1 MSTVE
6 AADMSALA
14 SARTGTAGGTMRP
27 DMRGR
32 ARIIYHGGPGRGP
45 PSSIVQRQ
53 RDEQRD
59 DERDVGERD
68 RRALPRRQ
76 RVVTRYG
83 VAPAPHEREEPDDQ
97 HDQQERRAG
106 EQERAD
112 ERDEYRR
119 AGGNALAPQ
128 RHRVAH
134 LVDEDQQ
141 HEAGGEGPA
150 PLDRVGADRQ
160 QHRRER
166 LEFEDAR
173 QQAEELGLAEDE
185 EEAAAHGAGGDAAA
199 HARAG
204 LGRPGAGLQALVDG
218 AEVVDLARAALGVV
232 RHAARS
238 SLGGRGI
245 THASY
250 STMARNTSFMSPK
263 FTARTR

>member
-32 ARIIYHGGPGRGP
+32 ARIIYQWGPGRGPASSVVQRRAIEGATGVPGLSERWGVWGARSGP

-106 EQERAD
+106 EQERDGA
-112 ERDEYRR
+112 
-119 AGGNALAPQ
+119 
-128 RHRVAH
+128 HRVPDH
-134 LVDEDQQ
+134 P
-141 HEAGGEGPA
+141 GGA
-150 PLDRVGADRQ
+150 
-160 QHRRER
+160 RE
-166 LEFEDAR
+166 
-173 QQAEELGLAEDE
+173 
-185 EEAAAHGAGGDAAA
+185 GAGD
-199 HARAG
+199 
-204 LGRPGAGLQALVDG
+204 P
-218 AEVVDLARAALGVV
+218 
-232 RHAARS
+232 
-238 SLGGRGI
+238 
-245 THASY
+245 
-250 STMARNTSFMSPK
+250 
-263 FTARTR
+263 

>member
-83 VAPAPHEREEPDDQ
+83 GPPAPPAPPRP
-97 HDQQERRAG
+97 RRA
-106 EQERAD
+106 AD
-112 ERDEYRR
+112 
-119 AGGNALAPQ
+119 
-128 RHRVAH
+128 
-134 LVDEDQQ
+134 
-141 HEAGGEGPA
+141 PA
-150 PLDRVGADRQ
+150 SR
-160 QHRRER
+160 
-166 LEFEDAR
+166 
-173 QQAEELGLAEDE
+173 
-185 EEAAAHGAGGDAAA
+185 
-199 HARAG
+199 
-204 LGRPGAGLQALVDG
+204 
-218 AEVVDLARAALGVV
+218 
-232 RHAARS
+232 
-238 SLGGRGI
+238 
-245 THASY
+245 
-250 STMARNTSFMSPK
+250 
-263 FTARTR
+263 RTRRRTG